1 MDIIKTFFPKWGD
14 FFLFSKKGRGYIPSP
29 PSCAAGSVAEYASIS
44 LKMPKYPWKCLNKL
58 FWLCQGSDN
67 GWSSYMFNRL
77 LKMFWVL
84 NKPGS
89 EYGTV
94 VYARVTQS
102 SNMSDYDSILPYNAW
117 ICLNMPQCCSIFLN
131 MISYYWMS
139 LNMPEN
145 VWINCSNYTRVLNMS
160 W

>member
-1 MDIIKTFFPKWGD
+1 MMDIIETFFPKSGH
-14 FFLFSKKGRGYIPSP
+14 FFLFSIKDRGYIPFP

-117 ICLNMPQCCSIFLN
+117 ICLNVAQYSWTWFHITECP
-131 MISYYWMS
+131 
-139 LNMPEN
+139 
-145 VWINCSNYTRVLNMS
+145 WICLKMYE
-160 W
+160 